1 MKVRL
6 NLSTKPLETHRK
18 FLAGAGILGVVAG
31 LFFIGLGLHVYA
43 VRRGDEVFRERV
55 VAVRSEMVNLDRQR
69 AELEQFF
76 SRPENAK
83 LHDRSAFLNTL
94 IDEQSLNWTQMFM
107 DLEKILPAGVRVVS
121 IEQKHDKGVVEVKLT
136 IGATSD
142 EAEAQV
148 FAENPELQRDKQHAK
163 TERPNTRAT
172 GGICS
177 AEIAHASASRSEDGC
192 CGSVHYARRATAATS
207 AATSDAAGQYEIFWL
222 RHDSQR
228 HCEARVSQRWQP
240 YLHRGREGRHAAA
253 GKFRVTKIGN
263 ANLDFEEIT
272 GRRHGSTQLTEE
284 PVTAP
289 ASASL
294 SS

>member
-76 SRPENAK
+76 DRPENAK

-121 IEQKHDKGVVEVKLT
+121 IQPRLEKGHVEVKLT
-136 IGATSD
+136 IGATND
-142 EAEAQV
+142 EAKLKFIHALEQSGSFSHV
-148 FAENPELQRDKQHAK
+148 QLVNEKETLPGTPGPDRVDAEL
-163 TERPNTRAT
+163 TVVYTRA
-172 GGICS
+172 
-177 AEIAHASASRSEDGC
+177 
-192 CGSVHYARRATAATS
+192 
-207 AATSDAAGQYEIFWL
+207 
-222 RHDSQR
+222 
-228 HCEARVSQRWQP
+228 
-240 YLHRGREGRHAAA
+240 
-253 GKFRVTKIGN
+253 
-263 ANLDFEEIT
+263 
-272 GRRHGSTQLTEE
+272 
-284 PVTAP
+284 
-289 ASASL
+289 
-294 SS
+294 